1 MKIIFFGTPDFAV
14 PTLKQLLN
22 TSSILQGR
30 GYTNEILGVVTQPD
44 RRRGRGSQLSPS
56 PIKTLAL
63 EHQLPVWQPE
73 KIKKDGAAIE
83 QLKAMNADVFVVIAY
98 GQILSQEI
106 LNLPRLGCINVHGSL
121 LPKYRG
127 SAPIQW
133 CLYNGEKVT
142 GITTMMMDAGMDTG
156 AMLLKQS
163 IEINLETN
171 APELAIDLANLGADL
186 LLETLENLST
196 ITPIPQDTEAATYA
210 PLIKKENHVLDW
222 QRRAI
227 DLHNQI
233 RGFAPHCY
241 TTYQGQPLKIITS
254 LPLAPEYSPHLSPEN
269 QSLQYNVQKFLTNNN
284 SNNSDS
290 PPGTIIALPKNLGI
304 VMQTGS
310 GLLLLTKVQP
320 PGKGIQAAG
329 DFANGN
335 RLQVGTKLGD

>member
-14 PTLKQLLN
+14 PTLQQLLN
-22 TSSILQGR
+22 TSSI
-30 GYTNEILGVVTQPD
+30 EVLGVVTQPD

-73 KIKKDGAAIE
+73 KIKKDAVAIE
-83 QLKAMNADVFVVIAY
+83 QLKVLNADVFVVIAY

-106 LNLPRLGCINVHGSL
+106 LDLPKLGCINVHGSL

-127 SAPIQW
+127 AAPIQW

-156 AMLLKQS
+156 AMLLKKS
-163 IEINLETN
+163 IEISLETN
-171 APELAIDLANLGADL
+171 APELAIDLANLGAEL
-186 LLETLENLST
+186 LLETLANLST

-210 PLIKKENHVLDW
+210 PLIKKENYLLDW
-222 QRRAI
+222 QRKAI

-241 TTYQGQPLKIITS
+241 TTYQGQPLKITAS
-254 LPLAPEYSPHLSPEN
+254 LPLDPEYFPHLSLES
-269 QSLQYNVQKFLTNNN
+269 QSLHRLLSGVEGQNVQQLLT
-284 SNNSDS
+284 SNTSDA
-290 PPGTIIALPKNLGI
+290 PPGTAIALPKNRGI
-304 VMQTGS
+304 VIQTGS
-310 GLLLLTKVQP
+310 GLLLVTKVQP

-335 RLQVGTKLGD
+335 RLQVGIKLGD

>member
-22 TSSILQGR
+22 TPSILQGR
-30 GYTNEILGVVTQPD
+30 GYASEILGVVTQPD

-73 KIKKDGAAIE
+73 KIKKDRAAIE
-83 QLKAMNADVFVVIAY
+83 QLKAMNPDVFVVIAY

-106 LNLPRLGCINVHGSL
+106 LDIPKLGCINVHGSL

-127 SAPIQW
+127 AAPIQW

-156 AMLLKQS
+156 AMLLKKS
-163 IEINLETN
+163 IDINLETN
-171 APELAIDLANLGADL
+171 ALELAIDLANLGADL
-186 LLETLENLST
+186 LLETLANISK
-196 ITPIPQDTEAATYA
+196 ITPIPQDVEAATYA
-210 PLIKKENHVLDW
+210 ALIKKENYLLDW

-233 RGFAPHCY
+233 RGFAPHCH
-241 TTYQGQPLKIITS
+241 TTYQGQSLKIIAS
-254 LPLAPEYSPHLSPEN
+254 LPLAPEYFPHLSPEN
-269 QSLQYNVQKFLTNNN
+269 QSLQQNVQKLLTNHD
-284 SNNSDS
+284 SNNSDFS
-290 PPGTIIALPKNLGI
+290 PSTIIALPKNLGI

-310 GLLLLTKVQP
+310 GLLLITKVQP

-329 DFANGN
+329 DFAKGN
-335 RLQVGTKLGD
+335 RLQVSTKLGD

>member
-14 PTLKQLLN
+14 PTLKQLLK
-22 TSSILQGR
+22 TPSI
-30 GYTNEILGVVTQPD
+30 EVLGVVTQPD

-73 KIKKDGAAIE
+73 KIKKDVAAIE
-83 QLKAMNADVFVVIAY
+83 QLKALNADVFVVIAY

-106 LNLPRLGCINVHGSL
+106 LDIPKLGCINVHGSL

-127 SAPIQW
+127 AAPIQW

-156 AMLLKQS
+156 AMLLKKS
-163 IEINLETN
+163 IEISLETN

-186 LLETLENLST
+186 LLETLENLSK
-196 ITPIPQDTEAATYA
+196 ITPIPQDAEAATYA
-210 PLIKKENHVLDW
+210 PLIKKENYLLDW
-222 QRRAI
+222 QRNAI

-241 TTYQGQPLKIITS
+241 TTYQGQPLKIIAS
-254 LPLAPEYSPHLSPEN
+254 LPLASEYSPYLSPEN
-269 QSLQYNVQKFLTNNN
+269 QSLQENIQKLLT
-284 SNNSDS
+284 SNTPDA
-290 PPGTIIALPKNLGI
+290 PPGTAIALPKNLGI

-310 GLLLLTKVQP
+310 GLLLITKVQP
-320 PGKGIQAAG
+320 PGKSIQAAG